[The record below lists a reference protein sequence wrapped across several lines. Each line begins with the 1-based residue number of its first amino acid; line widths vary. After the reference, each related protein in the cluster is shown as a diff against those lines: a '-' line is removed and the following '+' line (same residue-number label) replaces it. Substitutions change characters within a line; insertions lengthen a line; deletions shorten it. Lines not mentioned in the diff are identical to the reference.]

1 MEDQTIED
9 QIDFLKTQTT
19 NNFLLVLDHID
30 DVLHYDSV
38 RFYQEIN
45 KLLRDLPNLQILV
58 TCRGSISD
66 LFPMVKKD
74 EIIITE
80 ME

>member
-1 MEDQTIED
+1 MKDQTID
-9 QIDFLKTQTT
+9 DRIDFLKTQTT
-19 NNFLLVLDHID
+19 DNFLLVLDHID
-30 DVLHYDSV
+30 DVLHYDS
-38 RFYQEIN
+38 FIFDQEIN